1 MSKKKSNDI
10 KIKESMPDIAK
21 EPLKMRMKKNNE
33 REEFRQFFIKIKNK
47 LQLKNSMEEIL
58 WLHLKSS
65 GFDKSEKFE
74 DGIRHFG
81 YNL

>member
-1 MSKKKSNDI
+1 MAKKKSSEMKI
-10 KIKESMPDIAK
+10 QESMPIKESPKVRARKIND
-21 EPLKMRMKKNNE
+21 
-33 REEFRQFFIKIKNK
+33 REKFRQFFIKIKNK